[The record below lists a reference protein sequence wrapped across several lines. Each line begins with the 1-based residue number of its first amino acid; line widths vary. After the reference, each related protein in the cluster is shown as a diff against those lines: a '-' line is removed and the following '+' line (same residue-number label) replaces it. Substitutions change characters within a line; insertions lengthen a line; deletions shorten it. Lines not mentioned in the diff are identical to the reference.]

1 MNLVTEYPAWL
12 IIFCVALGATYSVVL
27 YYKDSVFDELSVWTK
42 RAMSL
47 FRFLAVSILAFL
59 LLNPL
64 LKTVFRE
71 VEKPI
76 IIIAQDNSESL
87 IITGDS
93 AYYRGEYRESL
104 QNLIYELSDK
114 YEVKNYFRLVR

>member
-1 MNLVTEYPAWL
+1 MNIVTEYPAWL
-12 IIFCVALGATYSVVL
+12 IILCVALGAIYSFVL
-27 YYKDSVFDELSVWTK
+27 YYKVSVFDELAVWIK
-42 RAMSL
+42 WAMSV
-47 FRFLAVSILAFL
+47 FRFLVVSILAFL

-87 IITGDS
+87 IIAGDS
-93 AYYRGEYRESL
+93 AYYKR
-104 QNLIYELSDK
+104 
-114 YEVKNYFRLVR
+114 